1 MTLARSF
8 KRTAL
13 PLACYYGITIFEPI
27 VNGAATGAAF
37 ARHAAVVVAVPP
49 ILIVLAWGGREIL
62 RGLARLR

>member
-1 MTLARSF
+1 MTLARAF

-13 PLACYYGITIFEPI
+13 PLACYYGITIFQP
-27 VNGAATGAAF
+27 VANGAAMGAAF

-62 RGLARLR
+62 RAFARLR